1 MRCTW
6 FTQIISTSRAV
17 AVLRP
22 GNVGLRP
29 PLLRQNIK
37 KSPNI
42 FIPLRKPWL
51 SHSYSSSTATSSESH
66 SIETS
71 PLISFKEDPS
81 DNVSPLTPAQMSRAA
96 WQAAHAL
103 VREGDISAA
112 ILVLHSARL
121 SQVSDM
127 ESWCPKNGQVSDM
140 FPKPVSPRL
149 CGHAIIHDLL
159 RRGLQQKA
167 FRLAQNLLDDG
178 VKLHR
183 KTLETVVEG
192 VLHSSGRLP
201 TAKAEFLTRMKI
213 ILAKGQCIDTNRL
226 ASMSAH
232 PGTRCAIQIMENARR
247 RNHERTENMFS
258 AVIKACLLQGELL
271 AATLL
276 FATMVK
282 EWTLRDALSKREDSD
297 ATRNLA
303 GTTLQ
308 QESGRRRPKV
318 PDTNLMISILSSI
331 MDVLGRKGKHAADD
345 LFEVSFQ
352 EALQAL
358 AHLGWLLDWR
368 QFIWGEAGG
377 LIRALYSCP
386 TVENL
391 VFVFDLE
398 ENGFKRVKAS
408 DYFRHVLKRLIKD
421 PPHGSPTSNDPS
433 ANWHFGSPRQ
443 PVENA
448 HLTEHIFSA
457 ITRTI
462 PAPSHSPLHQVNES
476 LEAKAPLKA
485 DSFTINS
492 YIAHLVATGRV
503 ELVSKL
509 VFRLLPELHVVDHP
523 SWGSATPEEIKQY
536 RWESRTDCIRR
547 VVSYGPYFIVSLLS
561 ALRKAGQTGLVER
574 VWMLGKEAERASWV
588 PGFCEGTEPWLLPVH
603 AYTVMISCYADE
615 VEKRWWKRL
624 PLTEEEHK
632 WVPRRNSK
640 VRGWA
645 RFILS
650 SRRREKTHRFSAGK
664 IGGVTIYKAMMSGIR
679 SVYDDLLRLQNGRH
693 HFPELP
699 KPDLRFF
706 NAMLRITT
714 RHPKMM
720 PRNPYTPPSHWK
732 QHLRFANW
740 IYARFGS
747 PRQYPNAMIE
757 TVVEDM
763 LEAGY
768 QIPLGMQY
776 LLVGRSPR
784 HFGGYQATAGVM
796 HGKRRY
802 KFHAFQLPA
811 QKSKG
816 LLLRRKFT
824 LRRHHRTS
832 KVK

>member
-1 MRCTW
+1 
-6 FTQIISTSRAV
+6 
-17 AVLRP
+17 
-22 GNVGLRP
+22 
-29 PLLRQNIK
+29 
-37 KSPNI
+37 
-42 FIPLRKPWL
+42 
-51 SHSYSSSTATSSESH
+51 
-66 SIETS
+66 
-71 PLISFKEDPS
+71 
-81 DNVSPLTPAQMSRAA
+81 MSRAA

-443 PVENA
+443 PVGTRSRMPPLCRHSCNALLHFALHRQKSQQLASKVLAYMKHIHIAPDIVTLNILIAAGTRLRDPAISESALSALRVDPENA